1 MNIPFIDLKKQFSR
15 IEKQVRGNMDAVL
28 EHGAY
33 VMGPEISAIE
43 GRLAEYCGTKHGLGC
58 ASGTDALTLAL
69 MSLDVKP
76 GDAVFT
82 TPFTFF
88 ATAETIALM
97 GATPIFVD
105 IDPVTFNID
114 PEKLDKTIEALKG
127 ADNGMVLP
135 RVEGLTARG
144 IISVDIFGLPA
155 DYEAIKAVADKHDLF
170 LIEDAAQSFGG
181 EYKGK
186 RACSLGDITCTS
198 FFPAK
203 PLGCYGDG
211 GMCFTDDDKLIERL
225 RSHRIHGMGPD
236 RYDNVRLGI
245 TGRLDTLQAAVLQAK
260 FDIFPEEV
268 DLRDKVADTYAE
280 LLADVEGLTAPSV
293 PEGYRSVWAQY
304 CPLAKDSK
312 HRTRIQSALQEKNI
326 PSPIYYPIPLHL
338 QTAFKDLGYQAGDC
352 PVSEDAASRIFA
364 IPMHPYLE
372 REQQEYIAEIIK
384 KA

>member
-15 IEKQVRGNMDAVL
+15 IEDQVRSNMDAVL

-33 VMGPEISAIE
+33 IMGPEIPALE
-43 GRLAEYCGTKHGLGC
+43 KRLAEYCGTKHALGC

-69 MSLDVKP
+69 MALDIKP

-88 ATAETIALM
+88 ATAEAIAVL
-97 GATPIFVD
+97 GATPVYVD

-114 PEKLDKTIEALKG
+114 PEKLEKTIEALKG

-135 RVEGLTARG
+135 KVEGLTPKG

-155 DYEAIKAVADKHDLF
+155 DYDAIKTIADKHDLF

-225 RSHRIHGMGPD
+225 RSHRVHGQGPD
-236 RYDNVRLGI
+236 KYDNVRLGI
-245 TGRLDTLQAAVLQAK
+245 NGRLDTLQAAALQAK

-268 DLRDKVADTYAE
+268 DLRDKVAATYAE

-304 CPLAKDSK
+304 CPMAKDGG
-312 HRTRIQSALQEKNI
+312 HRDRIQAALKEKGV

-338 QTAFKDLGYQAGDC
+338 QTAFKDLGYNEGDC
-352 PVSEDAASRIFA
+352 PISEDAAKRIFA

-372 REQQEYIAEIIK
+372 REQQEYIADAIRN
-384 KA
+384 A

>member
-15 IEKQVRGNMDAVL
+15 VEKQVRENMDTVL
-28 EHGAY
+28 DHGAY
-33 VMGPEISAIE
+33 IMGPEIPAIE
-43 GRLAEYCGTKHGLGC
+43 EKLAEYCGTKHALGC

-88 ATAETIALM
+88 ATAETIALT
-97 GATPIFVD
+97 GATPVFVD

-114 PEKLDKTIEALKG
+114 PKKLDKTIEALKG
-127 ADNGMVLP
+127 ADNGCVLP
-135 RVEGLTARG
+135 KVDGLTAKG

-211 GMCFTDDDKLIERL
+211 GMCFTDDDYLIERL

-245 TGRLDTLQAAVLQAK
+245 TGRLDSLQAAILLAK
-260 FDIFPEEV
+260 FEIFPEEV
-268 DLRDKVADTYAE
+268 DLRDNVAATYAK
-280 LLADVEGLTAPSV
+280 LLADVEGLTVPTV

-304 CPLAKDSK
+304 CPLAKDGE
-312 HRTRIQSALQEKNI
+312 HRERIQKALGEKNI
-326 PSPIYYPIPLHL
+326 PSPIYYPIPMHL
-338 QTAFKDLGYQAGDC
+338 QTAFKDLGYKMGDC
-352 PVSEDAASRIFA
+352 PISEDAASRIFA

-372 REQQEYIAEIIK
+372 REQQEFIADIIRN
-384 KA
+384 A

>member
-1 MNIPFIDLKKQFSR
+1 MNIPFIDLKKQYAR
-15 IEKQVRGNMDAVL
+15 VEKQVRKNIDAVF

-33 VMGPEISAIE
+33 IMGPEIPALE
-43 GRLAEYCGTKHGLGC
+43 KELADFCGTKHALGC

-69 MSLDVKP
+69 MTLDVKP
-76 GDAVFT
+76 GDAILT

-88 ATAETIALM
+88 ATAETVALL
-97 GATPIFVD
+97 GATPVFVD

-127 ADNGMVLP
+127 ADNGCVLP
-135 RVEGLTARG
+135 KVDGLTVKG

-155 DYEAIKAVADKHDLF
+155 DYDAIRAIADKHGLF

-186 RACSLGDITCTS
+186 KACSLGDITCTS

-211 GMCFTDDDKLIERL
+211 GMCFTDNDNYIELL

-245 TGRLDTLQAAVLQAK
+245 TGRLDSIQAAALQAK
-260 FDIFPEEV
+260 FEIFPEEI
-268 DLRDKVADTYAE
+268 DLRDNVAATYAE
-280 LLADVEGLTAPSV
+280 LLSGIPGLTPPSI

-304 CPLAKDSK
+304 CPLASDAK
-312 HRTRIQSALQEKNI
+312 HRERIQAALGEKKI
-326 PSPIYYPIPLHL
+326 ASPIYYPIPLHL
-338 QTAFKDLGYQAGDC
+338 QTAFKGLGYKTGDF
-352 PVSEDAASRIFA
+352 PVSEDSASRIFA

-372 REQQEYIAEIIK
+372 REQQEYIADIIRN
-384 KA
+384 A

>member
-1 MNIPFIDLKKQFSR
+1 MGIPFIDLKKQFSR
-15 IEKQVRGNMDAVL
+15 IEEQVRGNMDAVL

-33 VMGPEISAIE
+33 IMGPEIPALE
-43 GRLAEYCGTKHGLGC
+43 KRLAEYCGTKHALGC

-88 ATAETIALM
+88 ATAETIALT
-97 GATPIFVD
+97 GATPVFVD

-114 PEKLDKTIEALKG
+114 PEKLEKTIEAMKG

-135 RVEGLTARG
+135 NVEGLTPKG
-144 IISVDIFGLPA
+144 IMPVDIFGLPA
-155 DYEAIKAVADKHDLF
+155 DYDAIKAIADKHDLF
-170 LIEDAAQSFGG
+170 IIEDAAQSFGG

-211 GMCFTDDDKLIERL
+211 GMCFTDDDELIERL
-225 RSHRIHGMGPD
+225 RSHRVHGQGPD
-236 RYDNVRLGI
+236 KYDNIRLGI

-280 LLADVEGLTAPSV
+280 LLANVEGLTAPSV

-304 CPLAKDSK
+304 CPLAKDSE
-312 HRTRIQSALQEKNI
+312 HRDRIQAALSEKGI
-326 PSPIYYPIPLHL
+326 PSPIYYPIPMHL
-338 QTAFKDLGYQAGDC
+338 QTAFKELGYKMGDC

-372 REQQEYIAEIIK
+372 KEQQEMIAEAIK
-384 KA
+384 NA

>member
-15 IEKQVRGNMDAVL
+15 VEKQVRENMDTVL
-28 EHGAY
+28 DHGAY
-33 VMGPEISAIE
+33 IMGPEIPALE
-43 GRLAEYCGTKHGLGC
+43 ERLAEYCGTKHALGC

-88 ATAETIALM
+88 ATAETIALT
-97 GATPIFVD
+97 GATPVFVD

-114 PEKLDKTIEALKG
+114 PEKLDKTIEALKSG
-127 ADNGMVLP
+127 DGSTPLP
-135 RVEGLTARG
+135 KVDGLTAKG

-155 DYEAIKAVADKHDLF
+155 DYEAIKAVADKHGLF

-211 GMCFTDDDKLIERL
+211 GMCFTDDDALIERL

-245 TGRLDTLQAAVLQAK
+245 TGRLDSLQAAILQAK

-280 LLADVEGLTAPSV
+280 LLDGIEGLTAPSV

-304 CPLAKDSK
+304 CPLAKDSE
-312 HRTRIQSALQEKNI
+312 HRSRIQAALQEKGI

-338 QTAFKDLGYQAGDC
+338 QTAFNDLGYKMGDC
-352 PVSEDAASRIFA
+352 PISEDAASRIFA

-372 REQQEYIAEIIK
+372 REQQEYIADIIRN
-384 KA
+384 A

>member
-15 IEKQVRGNMDAVL
+15 VESQVRNNMDAVL

-33 VMGPEISAIE
+33 IMGPEIPALE
-43 GRLAEYCGTKHGLGC
+43 KRLAKYCGTKHALGC

-69 MSLDVKP
+69 MALDIKP
-76 GDAVFT
+76 GDAVLT

-88 ATAETIALM
+88 ATAEAIAVL
-97 GATPIFVD
+97 GATPVYVD

-114 PEKLDKTIEALKG
+114 PEKLEKTIEALKG
-127 ADNGMVLP
+127 ADNGMPLP
-135 RVEGLTARG
+135 KTADLTPKG
-144 IISVDIFGLPA
+144 IISVDLFGLPA
-155 DYEAIKAVADKHDLF
+155 DYEAIKTIADKHGLF

-211 GMCFTDDDKLIERL
+211 GMCFTDDDELIERL
-225 RSHRIHGMGPD
+225 RSHRVHGQGPD
-236 RYDNVRLGI
+236 KYDNVRLGI
-245 TGRLDTLQAAVLQAK
+245 NGRLDTLQAGILQAK

-268 DLRDKVADTYAE
+268 DLRNKVASTYAE
-280 LLADVEGLTAPSV
+280 LLGDVDGLTVPSI

-304 CPLAKDSK
+304 CPMAKDGE
-312 HRTRIQSALQEKNI
+312 HRDRIQAALKEKGV

-338 QTAFKDLGYQAGDC
+338 QTAFSELGYKAGDC
-352 PVSEDAASRIFA
+352 PVSEDAAKRIFA

-372 REQQEYIAEIIK
+372 RDQQEYIAEAIK
-384 KA
+384 NA

>member
-1 MNIPFIDLKKQFSR
+1 MNIPFIDLKKQYAR
-15 IEKQVRGNMDAVL
+15 VEEQVRKNIDTVF

-33 VMGPEISAIE
+33 IMGPEIPAIE
-43 GRLAEYCGTKHGLGC
+43 KELADYCGTKHALGC

-69 MSLDVKP
+69 MTLDVKP

-82 TPFTFF
+82 SPFTFF
-88 ATAETIALM
+88 ATAETIALA
-97 GATPIFVD
+97 GATPVFVD

-127 ADNGMVLP
+127 ENSDCPLP
-135 RVEGLTARG
+135 KVDGLTVKG

-155 DYEAIKAVADKHDLF
+155 DYEAIKAVADKHGLF

-186 RACSLGDITCTS
+186 KACALGDITCTS

-211 GMCFTDDDKLIERL
+211 GMCFTDNDQYIERL

-245 TGRLDTLQAAVLQAK
+245 TGRLDSIQAAALLAK
-260 FDIFPEEV
+260 FEIFPEEV

-280 LLADVEGLTAPSV
+280 LLEGIDGLTAPSV

-304 CPLAKDSK
+304 CPLAKDTA
-312 HRTRIQSALQEKNI
+312 HRERIQAALGEKNI
-326 PSPIYYPIPLHL
+326 ASPIYYPIPLHL
-338 QTAFKDLGYQAGDC
+338 QTAFKDLGYKTGDFPIC
-352 PVSEDAASRIFA
+352 EDVSSRIFA

-372 REQQEYIAEIIK
+372 KEQQEYIADIIRN
-384 KA
+384 A

>member
-15 IEKQVRGNMDAVL
+15 IEDKVRSNMDAVL

-33 VMGPEISAIE
+33 IMGPEIPAIE
-43 GRLAEYCGTKHGLGC
+43 ERLAEYCGTKHALSCG
-58 ASGTDALTLAL
+58 SGTDALLIAL
-69 MSLDVKP
+69 MALNVKP

-88 ATAETIALM
+88 ATAEAIALL
-97 GATPIFVD
+97 GATPVYVD

-114 PEKLDKTIEALKG
+114 PEKLDKTIAALKG
-127 ADNGMVLP
+127 EDNGSPLP
-135 RVEGLTARG
+135 KVEGLVAKG
-144 IISVDIFGLPA
+144 IITVDIFGQPA
-155 DYEAIKAVADKHDLF
+155 DYDAIKVVADKHDLF
-170 LIEDAAQSFGG
+170 IIEDAAQSFGG

-211 GMCFTDDDKLIERL
+211 GMCFTDDDKLIEL
-225 RSHRIHGMGPD
+225 MRSHRVHGQGPD
-236 RYDNVRLGI
+236 KYDNIRLGI
-245 TGRLDTLQAAVLQAK
+245 NGRMDSLQAAALQAK

-268 DLRDKVADTYAE
+268 DLRDKVAATYAE
-280 LLADVEGLTAPSV
+280 LLGDVEGLTVPTV

-304 CPLAKDSK
+304 CPLAKDSE
-312 HRTRIQSALQEKNI
+312 HRERIQAALKEKNVA
-326 PSPIYYPIPLHL
+326 SPIYYPIPLHL

-352 PVSEDAASRIFA
+352 PVSENAAQRIFA

-372 REQQEYIAEIIK
+372 RDAQEYIADAIRN
-384 KA
+384 A

>member
-15 IEKQVRGNMDAVL
+15 VEKQVRENMDTVL
-28 EHGAY
+28 DHGAY
-33 VMGPEISAIE
+33 IMGPEIPAIE
-43 GRLAEYCGTKHGLGC
+43 EKLAEYCGTKHALSC

-88 ATAETIALM
+88 ATAETIALT
-97 GATPIFVD
+97 GATPVFVD

-127 ADNGMVLP
+127 TDNGCVQP
-135 RVEGLTARG
+135 KVDGLTPKG

-155 DYEAIKAVADKHDLF
+155 DYEAIKSVADKHDLF

-211 GMCFTDDDKLIERL
+211 GMCFTDDDALIERL

-245 TGRLDTLQAAVLQAK
+245 TGRMDSLQAAILLAK
-260 FDIFPEEV
+260 FEIFPEEV
-268 DLRDKVADTYAE
+268 DLRDKVAATYGE
-280 LLADVEGLTAPSV
+280 LLAEVEGLTTPSV

-304 CPLAKDSK
+304 CPLAKDGE
-312 HRTRIQSALQEKNI
+312 HRERIQKALGEKSI
-326 PSPIYYPIPLHL
+326 PSPIYYPIPMHL
-338 QTAFKDLGYQAGDC
+338 QTAFKDLGYKMGDC

-372 REQQEYIAEIIK
+372 REQQEFIADIIRN
-384 KA
+384 A

>member
-15 IEKQVRGNMDAVL
+15 VEKQVRENMDTVL
-28 EHGAY
+28 DHGAY
-33 VMGPEISAIE
+33 IMGPEIPALE
-43 GRLAEYCGTKHGLGC
+43 NRLAEYCGIKHALGC

-88 ATAETIALM
+88 ATAETIALT
-97 GATPIFVD
+97 GATPVFVD

-127 ADNGMVLP
+127 ADNGCVLP
-135 RVEGLTARG
+135 KVDGLTARG

-155 DYEAIKAVADKHDLF
+155 NYEAIRAVADKHGLF
-170 LIEDAAQSFGG
+170 LVEDAAQSFGG

-186 RACSLGDITCTS
+186 KACSLGDITCTS

-211 GMCFTDDDKLIERL
+211 GMCFTDDDALIERL
-225 RSHRIHGMGPD
+225 RSHRVHGMGPD

-245 TGRLDTLQAAVLQAK
+245 TGRLDSLQAAILQAK

-268 DLRDKVADTYAE
+268 ELRDKVASTYAD
-280 LLADVEGLTAPSV
+280 LLADAEDVTAPSV

-304 CPLAKDSK
+304 CPLAKDSE
-312 HRTRIQSALQEKNI
+312 HRERIQKALGEKNI
-326 PSPIYYPIPLHL
+326 PSPIYYPIPMHL
-338 QTAFKDLGYQAGDC
+338 QTAFKDLGYKAGDC

-372 REQQEYIAEIIK
+372 REQQEFIADIIRN
-384 KA
+384 A

>member
-1 MNIPFIDLKKQFSR
+1 MNIPFIDLKTQFSR
-15 IEKQVRGNMDAVL
+15 VEEQVRKNMDAVL

-33 VMGPEISAIE
+33 IMGPEIPALE
-43 GRLAEYCGTKHGLGC
+43 EKLADYCGTKYALGC

-69 MSLDVKP
+69 MSLDIKP

-88 ATAETIALM
+88 ATAETIALL
-97 GATPIFVD
+97 GATPVFVD

-114 PEKLDKTIEALKG
+114 PEKLDKTIEAMKG
-127 ADNGMVLP
+127 AENGCPLP
-135 RVEGLTARG
+135 KVDGLTPKG

-155 DYEAIKAVADKHDLF
+155 DFDAIKAVADKHDLF

-186 RACSLGDITCTS
+186 KAGSLGKIACTS

-211 GMCFTDDDKLIERL
+211 GMCFTDDEKLIERL
-225 RSHRIHGMGPD
+225 RSHRVHGQGPD

-245 TGRLDTLQAAVLQAK
+245 TGRLDSLQAAALLAK
-260 FDIFPEEV
+260 FEIFPEEV
-268 DLRDKVADTYAE
+268 ELRDKVAATYAE
-280 LLADVEGLTAPSV
+280 LLADIDGLTAPSA

-304 CPLAKDSK
+304 CSLAKDGE
-312 HRTRIQSALQEKNI
+312 HRKRIQDALAAKKI
-326 PSPIYYPIPLHL
+326 ASPIYYPIPLHL
-338 QTAFKDLGYQAGDC
+338 QTAFKDLGYTAGDC
-352 PVSEDAASRIFA
+352 PVSENAASRIFA

-372 REQQEYIAEIIK
+372 KDQQKYIADIIRN
-384 KA
+384 A

>member
-1 MNIPFIDLKKQFSR
+1 MGIPFIDLKKQFSR
-15 IEKQVRGNMDAVL
+15 IEDQVRANMDNVL

-33 VMGPEISAIE
+33 IMGPEISALE
-43 GRLAEYCGTKHGLGC
+43 KNLAEYCGTKHALGC

-69 MSLDVKP
+69 MALDIKP

-88 ATAETIALM
+88 ATAEAIAVL
-97 GATPIFVD
+97 GATPVYVD

-114 PEKLDKTIEALKG
+114 PEKLEKTIEAMKG

-135 RVEGLTARG
+135 KVTDLTPKG
-144 IISVDIFGLPA
+144 VISVDLFGQPA
-155 DYEAIKAVADKHDLF
+155 DYDAIKAIADKHDLF
-170 LIEDAAQSFGG
+170 IIEDAAQGFGG

-211 GMCFTDDDKLIERL
+211 GMCFTDDDQLIARL
-225 RSHRIHGMGPD
+225 RSHRVHGQGPD
-236 RYDNVRLGI
+236 KYDNVRLGI
-245 TGRLDTLQAAVLQAK
+245 NGRLDTLQAAILNAK
-260 FDIFPEEV
+260 FEIFPEEV

-280 LLADVEGLTAPSV
+280 LLADVEGLTVPTA

-304 CPLAKDSK
+304 CPLAKDSE
-312 HRTRIQSALQEKNI
+312 HRDRIQAALKEKGV

-338 QTAFKDLGYQAGDC
+338 QTAFKDLGYKEGDC
-352 PVSEDAASRIFA
+352 PVSEDAAKRIFA

-372 REQQEYIAEIIK
+372 REQQEMIAEAIRN
-384 KA
+384 A

>member
-1 MNIPFIDLKKQFSR
+1 MGIPFIDLKKQFSR
-15 IEKQVRGNMDAVL
+15 IEDQVRANMDNVL

-33 VMGPEISAIE
+33 IMGPEISALE
-43 GRLAEYCGTKHGLGC
+43 KNLAEYCGTKHALGC

-69 MSLDVKP
+69 MALDIKP

-88 ATAETIALM
+88 ATAEAIAVL
-97 GATPIFVD
+97 GATPVYVD
-105 IDPVTFNID
+105 TDPVTFNID
-114 PEKLDKTIEALKG
+114 PEKLEKTIEAMKG
-127 ADNGMVLP
+127 ANNGMVLP
-135 RVEGLTARG
+135 KVKDLTPKG
-144 IISVDIFGLPA
+144 IISVDLFGQPA
-155 DYEAIKAVADKHDLF
+155 DFDAIKAIADKHDLF
-170 LIEDAAQSFGG
+170 IIEDAAQGFGG

-211 GMCFTDDDKLIERL
+211 GMCFTDDDQLIERL
-225 RSHRIHGMGPD
+225 RSHRVHGQGPD
-236 RYDNVRLGI
+236 KYDNVRLGI
-245 TGRLDTLQAAVLQAK
+245 NGRIDTLQAAILNAK
-260 FDIFPEEV
+260 FEIFPEEV

-280 LLADVEGLTAPSV
+280 LLADVEGLTVPTV

-304 CPLAKDSK
+304 CPLAKDSE
-312 HRTRIQSALQEKNI
+312 HRDRIQAALKEKGV

-338 QTAFKDLGYQAGDC
+338 QTAFKDLGYKEGDC
-352 PVSEDAASRIFA
+352 PVSEDAAKRIFA

-372 REQQEYIAEIIK
+372 REQQEFIAEIIRN
-384 KA
+384 A